1 MANLGINMGAVQPNV
16 GFAAMDKGKYTVV
29 MYKSDFKPTGGGTGK
44 ALETHYKINGG
55 PNHGREIMLSF
66 TWENA
71 TAKAVEIGQGQFRA
85 ICDAVGVI
93 PQDSQQL
100 HNIPFLLEVD
110 VTPDGKYNN
119 YVGAYPLAQQAPP
132 QQYQQPAQAQAQPV
146 YQQPVQQPQGALL
159 GYDAQGQPIYG
170 QPVQA
175 QQAPQQV
182 YQAPVTG
189 QANPMAAYEQMAQPV
204 QQQQPQVYQAPQGAV
219 EEPDWIKNQRLAAA
233 GQAPMG
239 NGQ

>member
-16 GFAAMDKGKYTVV
+16 GFSAMDKGKYTVI

-44 ALETHYKINGG
+44 ALETHYRINGG
-55 PNHGREIMLSF
+55 PNNGREIMLSF

-85 ICDAVGVI
+85 ICDAVNVI

-119 YVGAYPLAQQAPP
+119 FVSAFPLQQQAPP
-132 QQYQQPAQAQAQPV
+132 QAQPV
-146 YQQPVQQPQGALL
+146 YQQPVQQAPQGVLL
-159 GYDAQGQPIYG
+159 GYDAQGQPIFG
-170 QPVQA
+170 QPPVQ
-175 QQAPQQV
+175 QQPAPQQQYV
-182 YQAPVTG
+182 APAG
-189 QANPMAAYEQMAQPV
+189 QANPNDPMAAYQQMAQPA
-204 QQQQPQVYQAPQGAV
+204 QQPQPQVHQAPQGAV